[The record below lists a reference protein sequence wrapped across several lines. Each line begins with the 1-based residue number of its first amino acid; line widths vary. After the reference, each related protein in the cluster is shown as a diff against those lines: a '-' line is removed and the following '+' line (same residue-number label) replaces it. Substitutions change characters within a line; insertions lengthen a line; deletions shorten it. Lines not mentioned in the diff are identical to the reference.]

1 MIKKFVGMWFEA
13 EEIALQFSHSKIYD
27 VGAKVI
33 KTVVLF
39 VVCLIGLSY
48 VLVGKVT
55 GYAMNKLR
63 NVETKTIP
71 APKTIPAETHYT
83 DTGLPKEVARKGEGM
98 SENDYENLRKVL

>member
-1 MIKKFVGMWFEA
+1 MQKIIDMWFES
-13 EEIALQFSHSKIYD
+13 EEIALQFSQSKMYD

-63 NVETKTIP
+63 KIETKP
-71 APKTIPAETHYT
+71 MPLPKTMPEETSYT
-83 DTGLPKEVARKGEGM
+83 ENGLPKEVARKGEGM

>member
-1 MIKKFVGMWFEA
+1 MQKIIDMWFES
-13 EEIALQFSHSKIYD
+13 EEIALQFSHSKMYN

-63 NVETKTIP
+63 NIETKP
-71 APKTIPAETHYT
+71 MPLPKTIPADTNYT

>member
-1 MIKKFVGMWFEA
+1 MQKIIDMWFES
-13 EEIALQFSHSKIYD
+13 EEIALQFSHSKMYN

-63 NVETKTIP
+63 NVETKP
-71 APKTIPAETHYT
+71 MPLPKTIPADTNYT